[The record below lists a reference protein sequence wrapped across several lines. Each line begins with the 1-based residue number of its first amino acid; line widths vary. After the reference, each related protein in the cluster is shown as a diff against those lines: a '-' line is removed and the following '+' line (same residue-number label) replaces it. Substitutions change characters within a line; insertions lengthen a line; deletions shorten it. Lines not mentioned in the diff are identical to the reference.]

1 MTPDEPRSTPQTSP
15 ASAPLARL
23 GYPAADNG
31 LPSSPLSFPD
41 GGAFRVEIPSVEGP
55 AALTAVLDEA
65 AARSVPIHRVSQ
77 GSGVM
82 MQTDAEITEMV
93 QACDAANIEL
103 CLFLGPRASWDA
115 GGGRFTPAGN
125 LGPRARGA
133 EQLAQCLEDALRAVE
148 LGVRCLLVGDEGVL
162 WALHRLRTAGELPAE
177 LTLKV
182 SALIG
187 PANPASFALFENLG
201 ADSVNVPGDLSLAQL
216 TDLRA
221 AGRSA
226 IDFYLES
233 PDNLGGFVR
242 HYDGPELV
250 RLLAPVYLK
259 FGLRNA
265 PDIYPSG
272 GHLRAAVEQSGR
284 ERVRRAELGLALLE
298 RRGLLDQMSP
308 LGSRLVGPLSRFAP
322 APAISDAAPTTA
334 TSAAATAGEPSP
346 AAQR

>member
-1 MTPDEPRSTPQTSP
+1 MVTSDVPRSTQTSP
-15 ASAPLARL
+15 ASASLARL
-23 GYPAADNG
+23 GYPGAANT
-31 LPSSPLSFPD
+31 LPTSALAFPD

-55 AALTAVLDEA
+55 DALAAVLDEA
-65 AARSVPIHRVSQ
+65 ARRSVPIHRVSQ

-82 MQTDAEITEMV
+82 MQTDAEITDMV
-93 QACDAANIEL
+93 QRCAEADIEL
-103 CLFLGPRASWDA
+103 CLFLGPRASWDYGA
-115 GGGRFTPAGN
+115 GRYTAAGN
-125 LGPRARGA
+125 LGTRARGG
-133 EQLAQCLEDALRAVE
+133 EQLEQSLEDALRAVE

-162 WALHRLRTAGELPAE
+162 WALHRLRATGELPAD
-177 LTLKV
+177 LTFKV

-216 TDLRA
+216 SALRS

-233 PDNLGGFVR
+233 PDNLGGFIR

-250 RLLAPVYLK
+250 RLVAPVYLK

-272 GHLRAAVEQSGR
+272 GHLRGAVLESGR

-308 LGSRLVGPLSRFAP
+308 LGSRAIGGLRRFEP
-322 APAISDAAPTTA
+322 APE
-334 TSAAATAGEPSP
+334 SADGTQTGET
-346 AAQR
+346 R